1 MILRFRIPNGQMAID
16 LEVFITKAGA
26 RRVKK
31 MIRMYRESCPDS
43 ANIREVRGFLMELA
57 QICQEAVEENRSKR
71 NQAAEEVQTAER
83 VYRWCSDHLKE
94 VPSGLK
100 TEWREKLKQVREN
113 QKDAKEKLKACERKL
128 AQAERDRKAC
138 VEAIA
143 VFNTEF
149 EGWT

>member
-1 MILRFRIPNGQMAID
+1 MRLMRNNIDID
-16 LEVFITKAGA
+16 LEIFIMSAGA

-83 VYRWCSDHLKE
+83 VYRRCSDHLKAA
-94 VPSGLK
+94 PSGLK
-100 TEWREKLKQVREN
+100 TNWQEKQKQAWEN
-113 QKDAKEKLKACERKL
+113 RKDAKERLKACERKL
-128 AQAERDRKAC
+128 AEAERDRKAC
-138 VEAIA
+138 MEAIA
-143 VFNTEF
+143 VFNAEF
-149 EGWT
+149 ERWL